1 MKLPSSMLQISPWR
15 AFQGKVDDF
24 TGGHRIIII
33 YPYDEYSYCY
43 LTVTSKVEKAKLRCM
58 HDLASLVEF
67 EPDDWDALTC
77 HSCVECS
84 KRNMRIINE
93 KDLRDLYDAENLKPL
108 STVPDIIKS
117 KIIAGICS
125 SITYTDKEKALYTKY

>member
-33 YPYDEYSYCY
+33 YPYDEYNYCY

-77 HSCVECS
+77 HSCVECN
-84 KRNMRIINE
+84 KWGTTTGEFGLIQVHRQRRGE
-93 KDLRDLYDAENLKPL
+93 GQL
-108 STVPDIIKS
+108 
-117 KIIAGICS
+117 
-125 SITYTDKEKALYTKY
+125 